1 MNDRKE
7 TDDTVDQIVRK
18 ILSSPK
24 YRELGIPKESVEDIV
39 KREVSRQTDIKVA
52 EKKARE
58 KLHQVVAPYL
68 GDPDYRSAGTALT
81 QIHHDDREGLKAWCL
96 EMLRSHSSTRERLPN
111 LELFYQTVFEFTGKP
126 NTVLDLACGMNPF
139 AFPWMGLE
147 PSVRYYAF
155 DLHTPRVNLINRF
168 FDAWGLQPLATV
180 TDVLVQVPQTPADV
194 AFFFKEAHRF
204 ESRRKGSNRA
214 FFQQLSVK
222 WIVVTLPAEN
232 LTGRHQMRD
241 RERMLIEKTIT
252 GLDWEISETEV
263 GTEMIFFIRKYE

>member
-7 TDDTVDQIVRK
+7 TEDTAGQIVRK

-24 YRELGIPKESVEDIV
+24 YRELGIPEESVEDIV
-39 KREVSRQTDIKVA
+39 KREISRQTDIKVA

-58 KLHQVVAPYL
+58 KLHQVIAPYL
-68 GDPDYRSAGTALT
+68 GDPGYRLADTALT
-81 QIHHDDREGLKAWCL
+81 QIHRDDREGLKAWCL

-111 LELFYQTVFEFTGKP
+111 LELFYRTIFEFTGKP

-147 PSVRYYAF
+147 SSVRYYAY
-155 DLHTPRVNLINRF
+155 DLHTLRVNLINHF

-180 TDVLVQVPQTPADV
+180 TDVLVSVPQTPADV

-241 RERMLIEKTIT
+241 RERMLIEKTIA
-252 GLDWEISETEV
+252 GLNWEICETEV